1 MNNGPIHSYPFDL
14 AVPEGDSRERHVCGD
29 CGWIHY
35 VNPKIVVGAVCLWED
50 KVLLCRRAIEPRHGY
65 WTVPAG
71 YMEENESTQ
80 AGAAREVWEEALAK
94 VKIGALLGVYNIPR
108 ISQVHMMY
116 RAEMESPE
124 FGVGEET
131 LEAALF
137 EWDDIPWEDL
147 AFPSVH
153 WALQD
158 FAKTRDLDQFQP
170 FDSRL

>member
-1 MNNGPIHSYPFDL
+1 
-14 AVPEGDSRERHVCGD
+14 
-29 CGWIHY
+29 
-35 VNPKIVVGAVCLWED
+35 
-50 KVLLCRRAIEPRHGY
+50 
-65 WTVPAG
+65 
-71 YMEENESTQ
+71 
-80 AGAAREVWEEALAK
+80 
-94 VKIGALLGVYNIPR
+94 
-108 ISQVHMMY
+108 MY